1 MNTLRCKSRRFTL
14 IELLVV
20 IAIIAILAS
29 MLLPAL
35 QQAREKARQISCTSN
50 LKQIG
55 LASFMYMDDNR
66 EYVMP
71 NRDSASLNWIWA
83 DLIYAYAGSNEK
95 VFDCPSKSV
104 ANNWRYNVP
113 GNGTTMHY
121 GISWFLA
128 GKVLQS
134 TFTAANGYGTTTTLL
149 VGESANGDGGHGYG
163 ILHSSAGAWGYLEDA
178 RHNQNSNVLFA
189 DGHVEAGKR
198 LRYEDKA
205 IYNWGN

>member
-71 NRDSASLNWIWA
+71 SRDSTSLVWIWA

-104 ANNWRYNVP
+104 ANDWRYNVP
-113 GNGTTMHY
+113 GNGFKMHY
-121 GISWFLA
+121 GISWFLG

-149 VGESANGDGGHGYG
+149 VGESANGDGTHGYG
-163 ILHSSAGAWGYLEDA
+163 IVHSATATWGMLEDA

-189 DGHVEAGKR
+189 DGHVESGKR

-205 IYNWGN
+205 LYNWGN